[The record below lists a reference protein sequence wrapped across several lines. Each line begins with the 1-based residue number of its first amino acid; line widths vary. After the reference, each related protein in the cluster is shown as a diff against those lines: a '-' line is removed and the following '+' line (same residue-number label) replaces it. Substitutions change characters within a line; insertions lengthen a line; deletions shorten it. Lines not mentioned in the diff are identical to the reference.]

1 MGADPKGER
10 MAGSEPVSA
19 KHMSREGESI
29 KKPEAGDHAAE
40 VMEANRMVQ
49 EERRNA
55 ERRVVAERDRA
66 RQEIERVR
74 AETDRKLG
82 DMTAERRV
90 LLRTIA
96 QLQTENEAYE
106 RQVVLIQ
113 AKLEAIEWVRQ
124 GLVPQAP
131 APASSSHMIDVTPG
145 SLPVSPMPADGRIPA
160 APGTIFRVS
169 ASPQQ
174 PGDGRSPQK

>member
-1 MGADPKGER
+1 

-74 AETDRKLG
+74 AETDRKLA
-82 DMTAERRV
+82 DMGAERRV

-96 QLQTENEAYE
+96 QLQSENEAYE
-106 RQVVLIQ
+106 RQVVLVQ

-131 APASSSHMIDVTPG
+131 PAPAAASHMIDVTQAPM
-145 SLPVSPMPADGRIPA
+145 PVSPMPADGRIPA

-174 PGDGRSPQK
+174 PGDHRGQSKQ